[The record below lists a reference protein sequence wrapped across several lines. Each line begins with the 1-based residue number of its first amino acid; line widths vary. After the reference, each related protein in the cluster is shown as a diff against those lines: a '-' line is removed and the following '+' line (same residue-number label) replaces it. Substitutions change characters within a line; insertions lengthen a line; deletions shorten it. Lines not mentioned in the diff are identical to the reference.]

1 LTSVRSIAVFCAALA
16 LAACKKDTPVESYN
30 PPPPETTAK
39 PKTEDQAIAEI
50 KQNFQRVHFEFDS
63 SSLTTESKAALSKNA
78 ELLQKF
84 PSIRVEVQGHADER
98 GTTEYNL
105 ALGEKRAQ
113 SIVKQLAL
121 LGVDGARLEIVS
133 FGEEKPLQSG
143 SDESA
148 WAVNRRA
155 EFRVFKNSD
164 VPVDGTI

>member
-1 LTSVRSIAVFCAALA
+1 MTRSALVVFAAAIALS
-16 LAACKKDTPVESYN
+16 ACKKDTPVENYETKVVA
-30 PPPPETTAK
+30 PEKTATT
-39 PKTEDQAIAEI
+39 EEQAIAEI

-63 SSLTTESKAALSKNA
+63 PSLTADSKAALAKNA

-84 PSIRVEVQGHADER
+84 TSIRVEVQGHADER

-121 LGVDGARLEIVS
+121 LGVDGSRLEIVS
-133 FGEEKPLQSG
+133 FGEERPLESG
-143 SDESA
+143 SSESA
-148 WAVNRRA
+148 WAANRRA
-155 EFRVFKNSD
+155 EFKVFKTSD